1 MPFGK
6 MSIGR
11 HWHLWAWKHNP
22 WPPENGGI
30 IAFIIYWQ
38 VHILMKGCRS
48 MIYWFIHRVI
58 TPINGLIN
66 QWVSL
71 FFLNLLIGAQE
82 LHVYLVFGL
91 YTNISNQNPPVLTI
105 ISSSFAGLPI
115 SVFLPTQGVLPAAG
129 RHWAKRN
136 QETFHHPRSG
146 ERFANK
152 QGMLSRAKPYRIPS
166 MGIVYLPDMK
176 GWFCMLFLP
185 TWKVDFYGF
194 HVGKYTSPMDARSDT
209 SYFVGEISQLT

>member
-1 MPFGK
+1 
-6 MSIGR
+6 
-11 HWHLWAWKHNP
+11 
-22 WPPENGGI
+22 
-30 IAFIIYWQ
+30 
-38 VHILMKGCRS
+38 MKGCRS

-152 QGMLSRAKPYRIPS
+152 QGMLSRAKPYISIPYTIHGNCIS
-166 MGIVYLPDMK
+166 TWHERLILYAIFTYMK
-176 GWFCMLFLP
+176 GWFLWFSC
-185 TWKVDFYGF
+185 
-194 HVGKYTSPMDARSDT
+194 R
-209 SYFVGEISQLT
+209 